1 MFDSPQ
7 VHHRQILSVGT
18 QMSLL
23 TVMSELESVSLLLCN
38 LVLKADGTTFNVF
51 KLVKTDI
58 LTRAQK
64 KFFWTVTIDV
74 SNQRASSADID

>member
-38 LVLKADGTTFNVF
+38 LVLKADGQNRHTNKSTEKVLLDSHNRC
-51 KLVKTDI
+51 KQPACL
-58 LTRAQK
+58 LSRH
-64 KFFWTVTIDV
+64 
-74 SNQRASSADID
+74 